1 MQSCTWKLEVRS
13 RVALSFPHH
22 EQHVQDQLAKAA
34 ASRTQRRVSR
44 RRITR
49 PAKEE
54 GVIEGETSGDYD
66 FCDGDFTDI
75 DD

>member
-1 MQSCTWKLEVRS
+1 MNN
-13 RVALSFPHH
+13 
-22 EQHVQDQLAKAA
+22 HVQDQLDKAA

-54 GVIEGETSGDYD
+54 GVIEGETSGDD

-75 DD
+75 DDQGWI